1 VRGQAY
7 RPAPEPRTAGPRR
20 NGRAPRAAAALAA
33 AGLGLGLGLAACGDR
48 ESDYF
53 PLRPGWT
60 WEYRVATD
68 IQSVGKQVSKT
79 LVNDRPRTELDGKR
93 VVPRIAQ
100 DGRVYY
106 YAALAEGVALVATRE
121 DRLISPAP
129 PGEYVLKYP
138 LEKGATW
145 QVASRTH
152 LLRRQVFTRGVRN
165 VIIDTPIDLTY
176 TVEALD
182 DTVTVPAG
190 TFRRCLRLHA
200 EGTRKVDLGGGIGQ
214 VVLTVTSDEWFAP
227 GVGLVKLV
235 RSEDSAPASPVN
247 GTMVRELTR
256 LDKPGW
262 FD

>member
-1 VRGQAY
+1 M
-7 RPAPEPRTAGPRR
+7 T
-20 NGRAPRAAAALAA
+20 
-33 AGLGLGLGLAACGDR
+33 
-48 ESDYF
+48 
-53 PLRPGWT
+53 
-60 WEYRVATD
+60 TD
-68 IQSVGKQVSKT
+68 IQSVGKQVSKI
-79 LVNDRPRTELDGKR
+79 LVSDRPKTDFDRKK

-106 YAALAEGVALVATRE
+106 YAAKPEGVALVATRE
-121 DRLISPAP
+121 DRETSPAP

-145 QVASRTH
+145 QVESHTY

-176 TVEALD
+176 TIEALD
-182 DTVTVPAG
+182 DAVTVPAG

-214 VVLTVTSDEWFAP
+214 VGLNVTSDEWFAR

-235 RSEDSAPASPVN
+235 RSEDSAPAGPVS
-247 GTMVRELTR
+247 GTMGRELTR
-256 LDKPGW
+256 LEKPGW
-262 FD
+262 CD